1 MRWDRKSHLSLVA
14 FSLFFAFADSPAVG
28 SAKHLPSFR
37 ATEEANGLLGRR
49 GICPTKTDCSLI
61 DHLKLVRQGRLVGQ
75 SCGGFKNWRCAQ
87 GLICKRS
94 IGTLGVCVRKEGMG
108 KGGVRYNVVAP
119 FRLMR
124 FGSGPGFAASA
135 SGRTVDKV
143 FRGANEQH

>member
-1 MRWDRKSHLSLVA
+1 MALTRLAQNSPKSHLPGTKA
-14 FSLFFAFADSPAVG
+14 QARYDSPAVG

-108 KGGVRYNVVAP
+108 KGGMRYNVVAP
-119 FRLMR
+119 MSLCRCKYSSR
-124 FGSGPGFAASA
+124 SISPRA
-135 SGRTVDKV
+135 
-143 FRGANEQH
+143 